1 MNNHERLLYLFDRLP
16 ADQQQDLMNL
26 LEIWNN
32 MPIRSEEANDTAL
45 NPALEAQLGKEWHC
59 LNVLKRTVHT
69 HFPPR
74 LELAYVAFHP
84 DLDSVS
90 SAKSRPA
97 AEQMYALEAAYE
109 LKRILAEDPDSDV
122 LSEEVKKHIH
132 DALYKETT

>member
-16 ADQQQDLMNL
+16 GDQQQDLLNL
-26 LEIWNN
+26 LEAWNN
-32 MPIRSEEANDTAL
+32 MPKRNEDPSDTAL
-45 NPALEAQLGKEWHC
+45 NPVLEEQLGKEWLC
-59 LNVLKRTVHT
+59 LNVLKRAVLT

-109 LKRILAEDPDSDV
+109 LKRILAENPDSDV
-122 LSEEVKKHIH
+122 LSEEVKKHIQGS
-132 DALYKETT
+132 LYKETP